1 MEFDLFHLSFLLEVE
16 YVSICFCVFFCCKLS
31 SFISVGSLFVIA
43 LLSFKQKK
51 FLVYIHLK
59 TVRYKVTTVALN
71 FFNLDSFVENF
82 SS

>member
-16 YVSICFCVFFCCKLS
+16 YVFICFCVFFCCKLP

-43 LLSFKQKK
+43 LLSFKQK
-51 FLVYIHLK
+51 
-59 TVRYKVTTVALN
+59 N
-71 FFNLDSFVENF
+71 FSLIFTSKQLGIKLLRWLLISSFVENF